1 VTEPPLYVR
10 RPFLAGLIRQLPLL
24 AVLVL
29 VGVGLVLVAFD
40 LWRKGIV
47 IIGVAPLVAAL
58 LRLLLPVRRVGF
70 LAVRGRPVD
79 VALLA
84 VTGLA
89 IIVIVLTIPHP

>member
-1 VTEPPLYVR
+1 
-10 RPFLAGLIRQLPLL
+10 
-24 AVLVL
+24 
-29 VGVGLVLVAFD
+29 
-40 LWRKGIV
+40 
-47 IIGVAPLVAAL
+47 
-58 LRLLLPVRRVGF
+58 VRRVGF